1 MQTIDFMAECL
12 FLMQCYLLSED
23 IILERMQSRRCAM
36 QLQEGQRYHPNQLSP
51 ITPPAI
57 RPNILII
64 DVTTQ
69 ELKLCKVAC
78 RKKG

>member
-1 MQTIDFMAECL
+1 MQTIDFMAERL
-12 FLMQCYLLSED
+12 VVMQCYLLSED

-36 QLQEGQRYHPNQLSP
+36 QLQEGQRYHPNQSSP
-51 ITPPAI
+51 LKPPAI
-57 RPNILII
+57 RPNILIM

-78 RKKG
+78 KEKG